1 MTEERGITL
10 VELLAT
16 LVLTFIVGSV
26 VFSVTMSAINNYQQ
40 SEVQSQV
47 QSDLNRFVAHLTDI
61 HQTHQQYS
69 ITREDASTY
78 IIQLP
83 DDQQY
88 TFNGHAENYDLY
100 IGKSIR
106 NRGSLLSDTRI
117 NIGETVDVNNI
128 ERVKLFIEVTSPSNK
143 RFKPMTVSTSISQII
158 GSKDRD

>member
-61 HQTHQQYS
+61 HQTHKQYT
-69 ITREDASTY
+69 ITRVDSSTY
-78 IIQLP
+78 TIQLP

-106 NRGSLLSDTRI
+106 NSGVLQSDTRI
-117 NIGETVDVNNI
+117 DVGDTVEVNNI
-128 ERVKLFIEVTSPSNK
+128 ERLKLFIEVTNPSNN
-143 RFKPMTVSTSISQII
+143 RFKPINISTSISQII
-158 GSKDRD
+158 GTKDRD